1 MSCPCPAKAS
11 HCNIHISYW
20 WRCERIPDGMPD
32 GLIFILDNE
41 AKRHIDKMLEQG
53 YVEGELN
60 SYVCFDVEGRKTPE
74 VGWVCKGAW
83 SVKADDGTEA
93 KRHSTVNVI
102 EFRGDTVISMASWE
116 DNKEGNEAAESHF
129 TAMLKEN
136 SNLSEDDIAMAIEDG
151 QAEDGEWKA
160 ILVHS
165 TVPASP

>member
-11 HCNIHISYW
+11 HRNIHISYW
-20 WRCERIPDGMPD
+20 WRCEEFPD
-32 GLIFILDNE
+32 GLPEVLKTALEDQAE
-41 AKRHIDKMLEQG
+41 DHIRYMTG
-53 YVEGELN
+53 RGNIEGDLVAYAN
-60 SYVCFDVEGRKTPE
+60 VDIQGRKTPE

-83 SVKADDGTEA
+83 SVKTDDGTAA

-136 SNLSEDDIAMAIEDG
+136 SNLSEDDIAMAIENG